1 MSYISC
7 VHSQRIVNE
16 FLGNINLQDLLIGI
30 GIAVVSTAIVSA
42 LGWFFRHQLLRALT
56 ALDMSTGAVL
66 GWAMA
71 FIMLGVVIA
80 FSVVDIEIP
89 LILYAIFPMLVIA
102 LLMVTVNV
110 RR

>member
-1 MSYISC
+1 M
-7 VHSQRIVNE
+7 
-16 FLGNINLQDLLIGI
+16 QDLLIGI

-42 LGWFFRHQLLRALT
+42 LGWFFRHQLLQALT